1 MTSEKG
7 DEFHNLTFS
16 QREDKAPL
24 PEAIKLGHVPRK
36 FRHLAW
42 FYIDRDIEK
51 QGHFTFGGS
60 YYTDDFE
67 NCGIGSILKSYQ
79 FDIQL
84 KPHDEIPAA
93 EPSED
98 RRFSREI
105 LLEGEYH
112 DVLTF
117 VEYILRHRYC
127 STELYGSLIEAFEES
142 PIAYFVEK
150 INGQPTLIP
159 RINRETGEATRRAIK
174 VVKDND
180 MDGAATHLREA
191 AEHMNAGQ
199 YADSIADSIHAVE
212 SVARAI
218 CPESKTLGPALK
230 SLEKDQIL
238 KHPALKQAFEK
249 LYAYTSDEQGIRHA
263 LTDKDAADVGL
274 DEAIFMFGAC
284 ASFAAYLTQKHRQ
297 QARKREPDTP

>member
-7 DEFHNLTFS
+7 DELHNLTFS
-16 QREDKAPL
+16 QREGKTPL
-24 PEAIKLGHVPRK
+24 PGVMKLGHAPEK
-36 FRHLAW
+36 FRQLAW
-42 FYIDRDIEK
+42 FYIDRDIKSQESFFDEK
-51 QGHFTFGGS
+51 FYG
-60 YYTDDFE
+60 DDFD
-67 NCGIGSILKSYQ
+67 NHGIGLIFWSYQ
-79 FDIQL
+79 FQIQL

-93 EPSED
+93 RPPAD

-117 VEYILRHRYC
+117 VEYILRHSYC
-127 STELYGSLIEAFEES
+127 SKKLYGSLIKAFEKS

-159 RINRETGEATRRAIK
+159 RINKESGEATRKSIQ
-174 VVKDND
+174 VVQDNG
-180 MDGAATHLREA
+180 MDSAATHLREA
-191 AEHMNAGQ
+191 AGHINAEQ

-212 SVARAI
+212 SVARTI

-230 SLEKDQIL
+230 SLEKAQIL

-263 LTDKDAADVGL
+263 LIEKDAADVGL
-274 DEAIFMFGAC
+274 EEAIFMFGAC

-297 QARKREPDTP
+297 QAGKREPGAP